1 MRREKKKNSQVNDR
15 EQFEA
20 QATEQDSGLIAEF
33 WQFVRTNKKWWMIP
47 IVVVLLVLAGLVFLG
62 GTALAPFI
70 YTLF

>member
-1 MRREKKKNSQVNDR
+1 MSRKKRKSPGGSTRER
-15 EQFEA
+15 FEV
-20 QATEQDSGLIAEF
+20 QAAEPETGLIAEF

-47 IVVVLLVLAGLVFLG
+47 IVFVLLVLTGVVMLG